1 VQRLVQW
8 LTDAGRAPQQ
18 LADWGC
24 LEDFD
29 DEEAAGEEAE
39 ESAGGTAL
47 GREGGAAPGGEVS
60 PARNRK
66 SEPSCTA

>member
-1 VQRLVQW
+1 M
-8 LTDAGRAPQQ
+8 
-18 LADWGC
+18 
-24 LEDFD
+24 EDFD

-47 GREGGAAPGGEVS
+47 GREGGAAPVGEVS